1 MSEDKIRILLV
12 DDHTLFRS
20 GIRSLL
26 QTYPCFEIIG
36 EAGDGREGIRL
47 AGQLRPDVVLLDNNM
62 PGLSGREA
70 ARLMLEEAPQTR
82 VLMLTVS
89 EGSDDLIETLRAGA
103 CGYLLK
109 NIQAETLV
117 AAIQAAALGESVVSP
132 QMMGKLLSGVRGGAG
147 RASGEGAAASWPARV
162 GTARTSPASGAEG
175 GDADRLSPRE
185 REMLHFIARGQSN
198 KEIARTL
205 ELAES
210 TVKIHVQNM
219 LRKLNLSSRVQAAV
233 FAVENGLGQGPNA

>member
-1 MSEDKIRILLV
+1 MAEDKIRVLLV

-26 QTYPCFEIIG
+26 QSYPCFEVVG

-70 ARLMLEEAPQTR
+70 ARLLLEEAPETR

-89 EGSDDLIETLRAGA
+89 EDADDLIETLRAGA

-117 AAIQAAALGESVVSP
+117 SAIKTAAQGESVVSP
-132 QMMGKLLSGVRGGAG
+132 QMMGKLLGGVRGVPG
-147 RASGEGAAASWPARV
+147 RGAAAPSTQPAV
-162 GTARTSPASGAEG
+162 ARGAAAGAAEG
-175 GDADRLSPRE
+175 GEVDKLSPRE
-185 REMLHFIARGQSN
+185 REILQFIARGQSN
-198 KEIARTL
+198 KEIARAL
-205 ELAES
+205 DLSES

-233 FAVENGLGQGPNA
+233 FAVENGLGQAPEA